1 MIFYASQT
9 YLGLLIAGLPAIGS
23 LYTFFVLKKKKTA
36 LLLLIISAFLLRLLM
51 VSLDPYLQDWDE
63 RFHALVA
70 KNMMDYPFKPM
81 LRVYPIMPYDYKA
94 WCCNHIWVHKQ
105 PLFLWQMALS
115 MKIFGV
121 NEIAM
126 RLPSAV
132 LGTITVLFI
141 YQIAS
146 FGQKTT
152 QLPIFRLSLLL
163 FRSINWG
170 LLRVDLAR
178 TTTTWLLRHT

>member
-81 LRVYPIMPYDYKA
+81 LRVYPIMPCAYHLPY
-94 WCCNHIWVHKQ
+94 WV
-105 PLFLWQMALS
+105 L
-115 MKIFGV
+115 
-121 NEIAM
+121 
-126 RLPSAV
+126 
-132 LGTITVLFI
+132 
-141 YQIAS
+141 
-146 FGQKTT
+146 
-152 QLPIFRLSLLL
+152 
-163 FRSINWG
+163 
-170 LLRVDLAR
+170 
-178 TTTTWLLRHT
+178 